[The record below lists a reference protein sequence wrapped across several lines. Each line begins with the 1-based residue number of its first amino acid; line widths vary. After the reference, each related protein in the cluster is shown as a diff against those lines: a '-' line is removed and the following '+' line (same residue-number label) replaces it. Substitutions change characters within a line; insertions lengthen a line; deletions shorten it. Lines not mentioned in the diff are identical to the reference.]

1 MFFYLSFLR
10 PPPVECAASSS
21 SIPITPQIANDLRTE
36 LYQDDI
42 DIMYTW
48 LSPARAPT
56 PARKLTT
63 WREGNAYKPLEVPL
77 PPGMRVGD
85 ELVLGLHVGGGGAV
99 CSIENPDT
107 VGRTPLPVRSAPI
120 RVVKRPT
127 GTGDKKQEIVERTF
141 YLGDKVPPVRVREQT
156 SFDLDKKMWDS
167 GLGLSSWL
175 VNLLR
180 MDPSVGE
187 DALVGRVREC
197 LNNTECHILEL
208 GTGTGFVSLMLYALL
223 ASLPS
228 SRARILAT
236 DLPSAL
242 PLIEHNI
249 ASVKLKSPSDSV
261 SLDGA
266 VLDWDEPSIS
276 STAHT
281 PDVVVMADV
290 TYNTAAFPSLIST
303 LERLAPPH
311 VLMGYKERDPAEREL
326 WRLLEES
333 QLRMKL
339 VRVGEVG
346 GAGGA
351 PVEVWVGCR
360 AVEDL

>member
-10 PPPVECAASSS
+10 PPPVECAASST
-21 SIPITPQIANDLRTE
+21 SISITPQIANDLRTE
-36 LYQDDI
+36 LYRDDI

-48 LSPARAPT
+48 LSPTRAPT
-56 PARKLTT
+56 TSRKLTT
-63 WREGNAYKPLEVPL
+63 WRATNAYKPLEVPL
-77 PPGMRVGD
+77 PPGLRVGD
-85 ELVLGLHVGGGGAV
+85 ELVLVLHVGGGGAV

-127 GTGDKKQEIVERTF
+127 AAGDKKQEIVERTF
-141 YLGDKVPPVRVREQT
+141 YLGEKIPPVRVREQT

-167 GLGLSSWL
+167 GLGLSSWI

-180 MDPSVGE
+180 TRPSVGE
-187 DALVGRVREC
+187 DALVERVRDCLVNAEC
-197 LNNTECHILEL
+197 KILEL

-228 SRARILAT
+228 WRARILGT

-249 ASVKLKSPSDSV
+249 ASVKSKSPSDGV
-261 SLDGA
+261 SLEGA
-266 VLDWDEPSIS
+266 VLDWDEPCIS
-276 STAHT
+276 SSAQTA
-281 PDVVVMADV
+281 DIVVMADV

-303 LERLAPPH
+303 LKRLAPPL
-311 VLMGYKERDPAEREL
+311 VLMGYKERDLAERDL
-326 WRLLEES
+326 WRMLEES

-339 VRVGEVG
+339 VRVEDVR

-351 PVEVWVGCR
+351 PVEVWVG
-360 AVEDL
+360 VYHTG